1 MFEREQS
8 PLERAIDLAIR
19 DLNSHV
25 IGSEDY
31 VRTLDAL
38 VKLHRMKS
46 EERSSPVSN
55 DTLLIVGGNLLG
67 IFMILKHEHVNVITS
82 RAVGLLLKPK

>member
-19 DLNSHV
+19 DLNRHV

-38 VKLHRMKS
+38 VKLHKMKT
-46 EERSSPVSN
+46 EERSSVVSK

-82 RAVGLLLKPK
+82 RAVGLLLKPR

>member
-8 PLERAIDLAIR
+8 PLEHAIDLAIR
-19 DLNSHV
+19 DLNRHV

-38 VKLHRMKS
+38 VKLHKMKS
-46 EERSSPVSN
+46 EERSSVVSK

-82 RAVGLLLKPK
+82 RAVGLLLKPR